1 LRKPGRKEVE
11 KDFIRPSALRL
22 EVPSLPLLLLLLV
35 VVLIAVLL
43 PTLPRE
49 AAGVVLL
56 VGEEGRE
63 RLSCRLARLVFMVV
77 LLGGGEKKRNGGRD
91 EKREGGRKEG
101 G

>member
-1 LRKPGRKEVE
+1 M
-11 KDFIRPSALRL
+11 
-22 EVPSLPLLLLLLV
+22 